1 MVIKHQENVSTPL
14 NSHIKTGKSYVR
26 SQSIKKGKCINWE
39 LAYTSRVLCMKGTE
53 GHSSLLLSPS
63 KKQEEEKRK
72 AVSFTLP
79 QKRLRK
85 AEPIHME
92 ISCPCSSSLPLRNC
106 NHGFA
111 SLGRSWDLHH
121 GKLWRRVLKTGRIAN
136 RWLISFQGKS
146 ANIQGSLCCGF
157 ARMDASRLPE
167 PLTPQGAPS
176 NKPVPDPELAKASRS
191 TPQAHP
197 RFQTWVMARQLTIT
211 HLHTTQTGSRNR
223 QKSVADVAVSHV
235 TQFSFPKAKVLIAN
249 WK

>member
-1 MVIKHQENVSTPL
+1 MVIKHQANVSTPL

-176 NKPVPDPELAKASRS
+176 NKPVPDPELHTTG
-191 TPQAHP
+191 TPQIPDMGDGEAADNYTSTHNTNWQQE
-197 RFQTWVMARQLTIT
+197 QTKIRCWCCCF
-211 HLHTTQTGSRNR
+211 SCN
-223 QKSVADVAVSHV
+223 AV
-235 TQFSFPKAKVLIAN
+235 FIP
-249 WK
+249 